1 MMMMMMMITNQIL
14 VSVVLCVFVSTI
26 LDGVNDF
33 IFYLFFLLSFLFDK
47 DSLLK
52 RLLNTSFDY
61 NFEADA
67 STAICRSALL
77 LSIPVASTS

>member
-1 MMMMMMMITNQIL
+1 MMMMITNQIL

-47 DSLLK
+47 CHGKGERQQHHFFLH
-52 RLLNTSFDY
+52 
-61 NFEADA
+61 
-67 STAICRSALL
+67 TAR
-77 LSIPVASTS
+77 